1 VSRRLLAALVAVAVV
16 AVVTMVATA
25 GWSTPSDDDGD
36 VAVGGAFGEVVRPDD
51 DATPIVVDTDLAGDD
66 LVALAYLLRR
76 PDVRVV
82 AVTVAGT
89 GLVGCD
95 PGVDLVA
102 DLVHALGAGWLPVA
116 CGREDPARKWPVA
129 WRTRAAEAPGL
140 PRLDTTFQVASEP
153 APQLIAKLATS
164 NDDLQVVSLG
174 PLSNLADL
182 AERWPRAYRRLAA
195 IWSMA
200 GAVDVQQSPDVAEW
214 NAAADPAAMATVLA
228 APVPVTVVPD
238 DPVPAGDPDA
248 LSAPVVGGIA
258 VGNPVP
264 KWWDTTTAAAF
275 TEPTIATGET
285 GHWEVDD
292 TGRLTRTGRNGATT
306 VITHIDP
313 AGLEAA
319 LATAF

>member
-1 VSRRLLAALVAVAVV
+1 
-16 AVVTMVATA
+16 
-25 GWSTPSDDDGD
+25 
-36 VAVGGAFGEVVRPDD
+36 
-51 DATPIVVDTDLAGDD
+51 
-66 LVALAYLLRR
+66 
-76 PDVRVV
+76 VRVV

-164 NDDLQVVSLG
+164 NDDLQVVALG